1 MSTITL
7 NNAITSN
14 ALSNEGVKLS
24 EARTNE
30 ILDLFKPQLT
40 VSAPIT
46 LRGKSYN
53 FPGVLPNNVYM
64 KEVIYHKPATI
75 VFWSDGTK
83 TVCKCHDDDTYS
95 EETGLAMCICKKML
109 GNKEFKRIFEAWLP
123 EQKSLLSTKITL
135 KDVMAKVKKNK
146 R

>member
-7 NNAITSN
+7 NNATTSN
-14 ALSNEGVKLS
+14 AFSNDCVKLS
-24 EARTNE
+24 EARTDE
-30 ILDLFKPQLT
+30 LVDLQFT
-40 VSAPIT
+40 VSPQTT
-46 LRGKSYN
+46 LRGKVYN
-53 FPGVLPNNVYM
+53 FPGVLPTNVYM

-75 VFWSDGTK
+75 VFWNDGTK

>member
-1 MSTITL
+1 MSTSKFAT
-7 NNAITSN
+7 TSN
-14 ALSNEGVKLS
+14 PFVELS
-24 EARTNE
+24 EACNNV
-30 ILDLFKPQLT
+30 ILDTSKPQLT
-40 VSAPIT
+40 GSPQTT
-46 LRGKSYN
+46 LRGKLYN
-53 FPGVLPNNVYM
+53 FPGVLPTNVYM

-109 GNKEFKRIFEAWLP
+109 GNKEFKRIFEAWLT

-135 KDVMAKVKKNK
+135 KDVMAKFKKNK

>member
-7 NNAITSN
+7 NNATTSN
-14 ALSNEGVKLS
+14 AFSNDCVKLS
-24 EARTNE
+24 EARTDE
-30 ILDLFKPQLT
+30 LVDLQFT
-40 VSAPIT
+40 VSPQTT
-46 LRGKSYN
+46 LRGKVYN
-53 FPGVLPNNVYM
+53 FPGVLPTNVYM

-95 EETGLAMCICKKML
+95 EETGLIMCICKKML

-123 EQKSLLSTKITL
+123 EQKSLLNIKITL
-135 KDVMAKVKKNK
+135 KDVMAKFKKNK

>member
-7 NNAITSN
+7 NNATTSN
-14 ALSNEGVKLS
+14 AFSNDCVKLS
-24 EARTNE
+24 EARTDE
-30 ILDLFKPQLT
+30 LVDLQFT
-40 VSAPIT
+40 VSPQTT
-46 LRGKSYN
+46 LRGKLYN
-53 FPGVLPNNVYM
+53 FPGVLPTNVYM

-123 EQKSLLSTKITL
+123 EQKSLLNIKITL
-135 KDVMAKVKKNK
+135 KDVMAKFKKNK

>member
-1 MSTITL
+1 MFKVDNAL
-7 NNAITSN
+7 NNEYVN
-14 ALSNEGVKLS
+14 LS

-30 ILDLFKPQLT
+30 TLDMFNPQLT
-40 VSAPIT
+40 VSFQTTNRI
-46 LRGKSYN
+46 KVYN
-53 FPGVLPNNVYM
+53 FPGVLPTNVYM

-135 KDVMAKVKKNK
+135 KNVMAKFKKNK

>member
-7 NNAITSN
+7 NNATTSN
-14 ALSNEGVKLS
+14 AFSNDCVKLS
-24 EARTNE
+24 EARTDE
-30 ILDLFKPQLT
+30 LVDLQFT
-40 VSAPIT
+40 VSPQTT
-46 LRGKSYN
+46 LRGKVYN
-53 FPGVLPNNVYM
+53 FPGVLPTNVYM

-75 VFWSDGTK
+75 AFWSDGTK
-83 TVCKCHDDDTYS
+83 TVCKCHNDDTYS

-123 EQKSLLSTKITL
+123 EQKSLLNIKITL
-135 KDVMAKVKKNK
+135 KDVMAKFKKNK

>member
-7 NNAITSN
+7 NNATTNNTFSN
-14 ALSNEGVKLS
+14 DCVKLS
-24 EARTNE
+24 EDSSKLQF
-30 ILDLFKPQLT
+30 IVSPQT
-40 VSAPIT
+40 T
-46 LRGKSYN
+46 LRGKLYN
-53 FPGVLPNNVYM
+53 FPGVLPTNVYM

-135 KDVMAKVKKNK
+135 KDVMAKFKKNK

>member
-7 NNAITSN
+7 NNATTNNTFSN
-14 ALSNEGVKLS
+14 DCVKLS
-24 EARTNE
+24 EDSSKLQF
-30 ILDLFKPQLT
+30 IVSPQT
-40 VSAPIT
+40 T
-46 LRGKSYN
+46 LQGKLYN
-53 FPGVLPNNVYM
+53 FPGVLPNRVYM

-109 GNKEFKRIFEAWLP
+109 GNKEFKRIFEVWLP

-135 KDVMAKVKKNK
+135 KDVMAKFKKNK

>member
-1 MSTITL
+1 MSMFKLDNAL
-7 NNAITSN
+7 NN
-14 ALSNEGVKLS
+14 EYVKLS

-30 ILDLFKPQLT
+30 ILDIFNPQLT
-40 VSAPIT
+40 TTSTQTTTRV
-46 LRGKSYN
+46 KVYN
-53 FPGVLPNNVYM
+53 FPGVLPTNVYM

>member
-1 MSTITL
+1 MFKLDNAL
-7 NNAITSN
+7 NN
-14 ALSNEGVKLS
+14 EYVKLS

-30 ILDLFKPQLT
+30 ILDIFNPQLT
-40 VSAPIT
+40 TTSTQTTTRV
-46 LRGKSYN
+46 KVYN
-53 FPGVLPNNVYM
+53 FPGVLPTNVYMNVYM

-135 KDVMAKVKKNK
+135 KNVMAKFKKNK

>member
-1 MSTITL
+1 MRMLENSFVKI
-7 NNAITSN
+7 S
-14 ALSNEGVKLS
+14 EG
-24 EARTNE
+24 RTNE
-30 ILDLFKPQLT
+30 IMGMFDTNPFPKKLYT
-40 VSAPIT
+40 
-46 LRGKSYN
+46 

-75 VFWSDGTK
+75 VFWNDGTK

>member
-1 MSTITL
+1 MFKLDNAL
-7 NNAITSN
+7 NN
-14 ALSNEGVKLS
+14 EYVKLS

-30 ILDLFKPQLT
+30 ILDIFNPQLT
-40 VSAPIT
+40 TTSTQTTTRV
-46 LRGKSYN
+46 KVYN
-53 FPGVLPNNVYM
+53 FPGVLPTNVYM

>member
-1 MSTITL
+1 MSTIKLDSATL
-7 NNAITSN
+7 SKPYV
-14 ALSNEGVKLS
+14 ELS

-30 ILDLFKPQLT
+30 IMNMFKPQIT
-40 VSAPIT
+40 VSPQTTIH
-46 LRGKSYN
+46 GKLYN
-53 FPGVLPNNVYM
+53 FPGVLPTNVYM

-135 KDVMAKVKKNK
+135 KDVMAKFKKNK

>member
-1 MSTITL
+1 MSTSKFATT
-7 NNAITSN
+7 NNPFV
-14 ALSNEGVKLS
+14 ELS
-24 EARTNE
+24 EVCNNV
-30 ILDLFKPQLT
+30 ILDMSKPQLT
-40 VSAPIT
+40 GSPQTT
-46 LRGKSYN
+46 LRGKLYN
-53 FPGVLPNNVYM
+53 FPGVLPTNVYM

-83 TVCKCHDDDTYS
+83 TVCKCHDDTYS

-135 KDVMAKVKKNK
+135 KDVMAKFKKNK

>member
-1 MSTITL
+1 MSTIKLDSATL
-7 NNAITSN
+7 SKPYV
-14 ALSNEGVKLS
+14 ELS

-30 ILDLFKPQLT
+30 IMNMFKPQIT
-40 VSAPIT
+40 VSPQT
-46 LRGKSYN
+46 TTHGKLYN
-53 FPGVLPNNVYM
+53 FPGVLPTNVYM

-135 KDVMAKVKKNK
+135 KDVMAKFKKNK

>member
-1 MSTITL
+1 MSTIKFAT
-7 NNAITSN
+7 TSN
-14 ALSNEGVKLS
+14 PYAELS
-24 EARTNE
+24 EACNNV
-30 ILDLFKPQLT
+30 ILDTFNPQLT
-40 VSAPIT
+40 VSPQTT
-46 LRGKSYN
+46 LRGKLYN
-53 FPGVLPNNVYM
+53 FPGVLPTNVYM

-83 TVCKCHDDDTYS
+83 TVCKCHNDDTYS